1 MKILIKLSA
10 VLLLLITTTS
20 CFFDG
25 VKGNRNVITQ
35 QRNISSNFD
44 AIDVSQGID
53 VYLTIDDDVS
63 LSLEADENLHEL
75 ILTEVKDGVLH
86 IYAEKNIWSAKSR
99 KVFVTAKSINEIVA
113 TSGAEVR
120 SENTIEAED
129 FKIRVTS
136 GADVRLELNVTDLSC
151 STTSGADARLKG
163 KAENFTAKSTSG
175 STIKAQDLETETC
188 TAKVTS
194 GADVYVNVTN
204 SLNAKAT
211 SGGDIRYVGNP
222 KNVQENSSSSGSIR
236 NRQNS

>member
-1 MKILIKLSA
+1 MKTLIKLSA
-10 VLLLLITTTS
+10 VLFLLVTTTS
-20 CFFDG
+20 CFLDG
-25 VKGNRNVITQ
+25 VKGNRNVVTQ
-35 QRNISSNFD
+35 QRKISSEFD

-53 VYLTIDDDVS
+53 VYLTMDDNVS

-75 ILTEVKDGVLH
+75 ILTEVNDGVLH
-86 IYAEKNIWSAKSR
+86 IYTKKNIWSAKSR

-120 SENTIEAED
+120 SENTIQADD

-136 GADVRLELNVTDLSC
+136 GADVRLVLNVTDLIC
-151 STTSGADARLKG
+151 STTSGSEARLKG
-163 KAENFTAKSTSG
+163 KAENFIAKSTSG
-175 STIKAQDLETETC
+175 SAIKAQDLETETC

-211 SGGDIRYVGNP
+211 SGGDIKYVGNP